1 LYTTI
6 ADLTELDIL
15 RAIFTL
21 IFVIISIIVGIKIL
35 LKYFENKNKE
45 VITVGFAWIFV
56 SSPWWALSINFI
68 TIILFNYQLDP
79 ELQLL
84 FMVGFIVPAF
94 IFWIYSFSVLAYPE
108 KKNIIFLPYF
118 LICIILEIL
127 FIAFLFSD
135 YNLIAAYEGGFTYR
149 RTLFTTLFQLFILV
163 SFVITGII
171 FGIKSIRLE
180 PPEIKWKGRF
190 FLLAIASFFIGSA
203 LEVFSTGNLVLQLVN
218 RIILSFSA
226 ISYYFS
232 FFLPS
237 KLADRLIKE

>member
-1 LYTTI
+1 MYTTI
-6 ADLTELDIL
+6 ADLTELDIF

-21 IFVIISIIVGIKIL
+21 IFVIISLIVGIKIL

-45 VITVGFAWIFV
+45 VITVGLAWIFI
-56 SSPWWALSINFI
+56 SSPWWSLSINFI

-79 ELQLL
+79 ELHLL
-84 FMVGFIVPAF
+84 FMVGFIAPAF
-94 IFWIYSFSVLAYPE
+94 ICWIYSFSVLAYPE

-118 LICIILEIL
+118 FVCIVFEIF
-127 FIAFLFSD
+127 FIAFLFID

-149 RTLFTTLFQLFILV
+149 RTLFTTLFQLFIVV
-163 SFVITGII
+163 SLVITGII
-171 FGIKSIRLE
+171 FGIKSIKLE
-180 PPEIKWKGRF
+180 TPEIQWKGRF
-190 FLLAIASFFIGSA
+190 FTLAIASFFIASA
-203 LEVFSTGNLVLQLVN
+203 LEIFSTGNLVLQLVN

-226 ISYYFS
+226 ITYYLG